1 VIDGALLRNSCL
13 MLVEINIHNLEIY
26 QREFESDL
34 LVQTRQYYAAESQ
47 TFIAAT
53 SVADYLRQAE
63 SRLLEEEARAD
74 RYFDK
79 SSKAK
84 LRSILQDELIVK
96 YASRLVHDP
105 ASGAAHMLTT
115 GAVDD
120 MARMY
125 SLFCREPATLVDLRD
140 CLSAIVKASGTAI
153 VNDREH
159 ARQPR
164 LFVEKVLECRSHFL
178 RFVELAFKQ
187 DRNFARALKDA
198 LEYFINLD
206 TRAAH
211 YLALF
216 TDDLLRKQQAQHSAG
231 LSDQVRTHAQC
242 SSATPVRAIDRW
254 INRQPSILSDLICVL
269 SLLSLFFFF
278 SSARP
283 SIPS

>member
-1 VIDGALLRNSCL
+1 MCPVSERECEVIDGALLRNSCL

-26 QREFESDL
+26 QREFENDL

-47 TFIAAT
+47 TFIAAN
-53 SVADYLRQAE
+53 SVPDYLRKAE

-79 SSKAK
+79 STKAK
-84 LRSILQDELIVK
+84 LRAILQDELIVK
-96 YASRLVHDP
+96 YASRLVRDP

-140 CLSAIVKASGTAI
+140 CLSALVKSSGTAI

-187 DRNFARALKDA
+187 DRNFARVLKDA

-231 LSDQVRTHAQC
+231 LSDQVWTHTAQ
-242 SSATPVRAIDRW
+242 
-254 INRQPSILSDLICVL
+254 
-269 SLLSLFFFF
+269 
-278 SSARP
+278 
-283 SIPS
+283 